1 MASLNGYIK
10 IHRRL
15 LNWGWY
21 SDSVVKDVFLHL
33 ILTANFKEQEWMG
46 RTIGRGQVVTSYAHL
61 AADLGFSV
69 KQVRTALDKLK
80 KTGEVASESTNRFT
94 IITIENWEKYQGC
107 DEDEGK
113 PEGKQEASKGQTE
126 GKQEASK
133 GQQRKKDKNDKK
145 DKKDKKYI
153 SADAQEMFFP
163 LDEKLDQTFRAF
175 IRHREAIKEPM
186 TKYAAQLMVKKLN
199 KMTSDNNE
207 KIQILEESIMSG
219 WKGIFPLKEAQK
231 KQRSG
236 MSAFDELERR
246 LEAEVDLFG

>member
-46 RTIGRGQVVTSYAHL
+46 RTIGPGQVVTSYAHL

-113 PEGKQEASKGQTE
+113 PEGSQKASEGQAE
-126 GKQEASK
+126 GKQGANK
-133 GQQRKKDKNDKK
+133 GQQRKNGKKDKKE
-145 DKKDKKYI
+145 KKDKKYI
-153 SADAQEMFFP
+153 SAEAEEMFFP
-163 LDEKLDQTFRAF
+163 DDKILDQTFRAF
-175 IRHREAIKEPM
+175 IRHRETIGDGM
-186 TKYAAQLMVKKLN
+186 TENAAKLMIGKLM
-199 KMTSDNNE
+199 KIAKNNADRVL
-207 KIQILEESIMSG
+207 ILEESIMNG
-219 WKGIFPLKEAQK
+219 WKGIFPLKEGQK
-231 KQRSG
+231 AKAEE
-236 MSAFDELERR
+236 SAERTVVPKSWDEMTM
-246 LEAEVDLFG
+246 DDW